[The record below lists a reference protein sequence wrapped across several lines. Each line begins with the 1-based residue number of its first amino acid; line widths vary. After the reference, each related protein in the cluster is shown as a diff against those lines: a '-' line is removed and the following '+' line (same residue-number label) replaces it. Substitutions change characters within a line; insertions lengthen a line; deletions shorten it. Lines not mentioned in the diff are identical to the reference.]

1 MNLKDIPSITGAEL
15 QSYADEQ
22 IEFMKE
28 QKLVNSDQFEF
39 FQRQKAWNKKHDE
52 FAKEQAKFDQEIME
66 LTTNI
71 SKRTIEQHKTVIIV
85 QTINSIA
92 IILLAIALILRW

>member
-39 FQRQKAWNKKHDE
+39 VQRQKAWNKKHDE
-52 FAKEQAKFDQEIME
+52 FAKEQAKFDQEIIE
-66 LTTNI
+66 LATNI
-71 SKRTIEQHKTVIIV
+71 SKRTIEQHKTVLIV

>member
-28 QKLVNSDQFEF
+28 QKIVNSDQFEF
-39 FQRQKAWNKKHDE
+39 VQRQKEWNKKHDE
-52 FAKEQAKFDQEIME
+52 FAKEQAKFDQEIIE
-66 LTTNI
+66 LSTNI
-71 SKRTIEQHKTVIIV
+71 SKKTVEQHKTVLIV